1 MMQTLADIGEDG
13 LIRRLVTGLKLDSSV
28 IAGPGDDCAVVRAP
42 GRGQH
47 LLLKTDTVVEGVH
60 FTPETPPRL
69 IGRKAMARVISDFAA
84 MAATPRHALITLI
97 APPHTP
103 VKRVLGIYTGL
114 RQLAESFGVNI
125 VGGETSRGDQ
135 LVITVSLIG
144 TAPATSWIGRDR
156 GRAGDQLWVTGR
168 LGGSL
173 RGKHLRF
180 QPRLAEALWL
190 AQHFPVH
197 AMMDLSDGLAKD
209 LPRLALACG
218 LAFEVPMET
227 LPRTRGRTIEQ
238 AWGDGEDYELL
249 FALPAKVHK
258 RLLSEWRQAF
268 PKLELTCIGSLT
280 DEMKRPR
287 PAATGGWDHFQ

>member
-1 MMQTLADIGEDG
+1 MQTLADIGEDA
-13 LIRRLVTGLKLDSSV
+13 LIRKLVAGLKLDASV

-60 FTPETPPRL
+60 FTPDTAPRL

-97 APPHTP
+97 APPQTP
-103 VKRVLGIYTGL
+103 VRRVLGIYTGL
-114 RQLAESFGVNI
+114 RAMAETFAVNI
-125 VGGETSRGDQ
+125 VGGETSRGAQ
-135 LVITVSLIG
+135 LIITVSLTGFVG
-144 TAPATSWIGRDR
+144 TSSWVGRHR

-168 LGGSL
+168 LGGSI
-173 RGKHLRF
+173 RGRHLRF
-180 QPRLAEALWL
+180 QPRLAEAHWL

-209 LPRLALACG
+209 LPRLAAACR
-218 LAFEVPMET
+218 LSFAVEMDA
-227 LPRTRGRTIEQ
+227 LPRARACTTAQ

-249 FALPAKVHK
+249 FALPPKSEE
-258 RLLSEWRQAF
+258 LLRAGWRRAF
-268 PKLELTCIGSLT
+268 PKLDLTCIGSLT
-280 DEMKRPR
+280 ESKKDAP
-287 PAATGGWDHFQ
+287 PAGGWDHFQ